1 MDGYHFSSLEEVEDM
16 SLERMKIVDGCHF
29 SSLEKVEEMGRE
41 KMEILDGRHSSSLQ
55 EVGEASLEKRVTPVK
70 KGVMIVYL
78 ELVPVLSRENSRNQ
92 HAYRVSV

>member
-1 MDGYHFSSLEEVEDM
+1 MT

-29 SSLEKVEEMGRE
+29 SLKEVEEMGRE

-70 KGVMIVYL
+70 KGSDDYVFGIGSGS
-78 ELVPVLSRENSRNQ
+78 EQREQS
-92 HAYRVSV
+92 

>member
-70 KGVMIVYL
+70 KGSDDYVFGIGSGS
-78 ELVPVLSRENSRNQ
+78 EQREQS
-92 HAYRVSV
+92 